1 MGKGADLTLLDCFQR
16 TKNEDGEFNE
26 MASLK
31 VTRIIISFQKY
42 SFIEVCS
49 VAITFFDFKRNH
61 NGRGSFI
68 RSESKDSCVE
78 SIFLYFVQSIWIRN
92 VWV

>member
-49 VAITFFDFKRNH
+49 VVIVATSSDVGVSLLFFLLQVLLTHERLERRLPGEQVRADR
-61 NGRGSFI
+61 R
-68 RSESKDSCVE
+68 EP
-78 SIFLYFVQSIWIRN
+78 
-92 VWV
+92 

>member
-61 NGRGSFI
+61 KDLERNG
-68 RSESKDSCVE
+68 EDLK
-78 SIFLYFVQSIWIRN
+78 RN
-92 VWV
+92 CIGLQKNLL